1 MKRRSND
8 SRLWLACLVPIISAL
23 SGVAAARADDWPF
36 VRGDSHASGVAR
48 SPISDKLDVLWTYH
62 APHDSGFDATAVI
75 AGGIVYV
82 GDSDG
87 MFDAVKL
94 ADGTEVWSKKLGDAG
109 FLAGAAW
116 DQGRLYAGDS
126 NGVVRCLSAD
136 DGSEVWK
143 ADVKAE
149 VYAAP
154 MIHDQDVLVTC
165 DAGTLTCLD
174 ASSGKERW
182 HFHIEAPLRCT
193 PTIVA
198 GHALLAGCDSILHL
212 IDVSDSSEVSS
223 IAIDAPTGSTPAS
236 RDNRAYFGTE
246 GGTFYAIDVAADGGK
261 TPAVIWTYR
270 DPQRGQPIR
279 AAAAVTEHLV
289 AYGSQGNAVFG
300 LNPADGQV
308 LWKRPTRS
316 HVDSSPVIAGQRVI
330 AATDRGV
337 LYLLDAKSGEVKS
350 QFEAGG
356 HFAAS
361 PAVLDGRIVIPN
373 ADGTLYCFGE
383 KPNKTKDGSHDGT
396 AAAGNAPSQKP

>member
-1 MKRRSND
+1 MKRLSND
-8 SRLWLACLVPIISAL
+8 SRFWLASLLPIVTAL
-23 SGVAAARADDWPF
+23 SGAEATYADDWPF
-36 VRGDSHASGVAR
+36 VRADSLATGVAQ

-75 AGGIVYV
+75 ADGIVYV

-87 MFDAVKL
+87 VFDAVKL

-109 FLAGAAW
+109 FLAGATW
-116 DQGRLYAGDS
+116 NQGRLYVGDS
-126 NGVVRCLSAD
+126 NGVVRCLSAN
-136 DGSEVWK
+136 DGSEIWK

-154 MIHDQDVLVTC
+154 MIHDQDALVTC

-174 ASSGKERW
+174 ASTGKVRW

-198 GHALLAGCDSILHL
+198 GRALLAGCDSILHL
-212 IDVSDSSEVSS
+212 IDVSDGSEVNT
-223 IAIDAPTGSTPAS
+223 IPIDAPTGCTPAS

-246 GGTFYAIDVAADGGK
+246 GGTFYAVDIAVDGSKAPVVA
-261 TPAVIWTYR
+261 WTYR

-279 AAAAVTEHLV
+279 ASAAVNEHLV

-300 LNPADGQV
+300 LNPTDGQL
-308 LWKRPTRS
+308 LWKLPTRS

-350 QFEAGG
+350 QFDAGG

-361 PAVLDGRIVIPN
+361 PAVVDGRIVIPN

-383 KPNKTKDGSHDGT
+383 RSDKAKDGSRDG
-396 AAAGNAPSQKP
+396 AAAAKNESNK